1 MPRLKKIVPKK
12 IKGLKKPLQ
21 SPKGVKD
28 ILPEEQYF
36 WDFVLNTSRK
46 LCENFGYQKIEIPVL
61 EDTALFERG
70 VGADTDIVEKEMY
83 SFTTLGG
90 DDLTLRPEGT
100 AGIVRAFIENGM
112 AKRPHPVKLY
122 YEGPM
127 FRYENP
133 QAGRL
138 REFHQFGFEILGE
151 SSPIIDAQMIY
162 LAWKIFNKLGL
173 KNTTIQVNSIG
184 CLTCRSAYKK
194 MLTDYYKSKV
204 GKLCPDCRRRIT
216 RNPLRLLDCKEEKC
230 AQVAALAPQIL
241 DYLCDDCHSHFKD
254 VLEYLDGLELSY
266 VLNQGLVRGLDY
278 YTRTVFEI
286 WPAGNSEYS
295 GQDNRQSSFG
305 GGGRYDDLVEL
316 LGGEPTPAAGF
327 SFGIERTV
335 EEIKKRDLVKKSK
348 ISRQVFLV
356 QLGELAKKKS
366 LKLFNIL
373 MDSRILVAESLGRGS
388 IKSQLKMANKFGV
401 KLSLIVGQKEALDE
415 TIIIRDM
422 DSGTQEIVA
431 MEKIVKEVKKRL
443 GK

>member
-1 MPRLKKIVPKK
+1 MPRRKKIVPKK
-12 IKGLKKPLQ
+12 VKGLKKPLQ
-21 SPKGVKD
+21 SPKGIKD
-28 ILPEEQYF
+28 ILPEKQYL
-36 WDFVLNTSRK
+36 WDFILNTGRK
-46 LCENFGYQKIEIPVL
+46 LCENFGYRKIELPIL
-61 EDTALFERG
+61 ENTALFERG

-83 SFTTLGG
+83 SFSTLGG

-100 AGIVRAFIENGM
+100 AGIARAFIENGM
-112 AKRPHPVKLY
+112 AKWSQPVKLY

-127 FRYENP
+127 FRHENP

-151 SSPIIDAQMIY
+151 SSAIIDAQMIY

-173 KNTTIQVNSIG
+173 KNTVIQINSIG
-184 CLTCRSAYKK
+184 CLTCRSNYKK
-194 MLTDYYKSKV
+194 LLADYYKSKV
-204 GKLCPDCRRRIT
+204 GKLCPDCRRRVT

-230 AQVAALAPQIL
+230 MRVAALAPKIL

-254 VLEYLDGLELSY
+254 TLEYLDSLELSY

-286 WPAGNSEYS
+286 WPAAEDADG
-295 GQDNRQSSFG
+295 RQSSLG

-327 SFGIERTV
+327 SFGVERV
-335 EEIKKRDLVKKSK
+335 AEEIKKRDLVKRPKA
-348 ISRQVFLV
+348 SRQVFLI
-356 QLGELAKKKS
+356 QLGNLARKKS
-366 LKLFNIL
+366 LKFFNALI
-373 MDSRILVAESLGRGS
+373 DSRILAAESLGRGS
-388 IKSQLKMANKFGV
+388 IKSQLKMANKLGV
-401 KLSLIVGQKEALDE
+401 KLSLIIGQKEALDK

-422 DSGTQEIVA
+422 DSGVQEIVA
-431 MEKIVKEVKKRL
+431 MEKVIKEVKKRL

>member
-1 MPRLKKIVPKK
+1 MPRRKKIIPKK
-12 IKGLKKPLQ
+12 VKGLKKPLQ
-21 SPKGVKD
+21 SPRGIKD
-28 ILPEEQYF
+28 ILPEEQYL

-46 LCENFGYQKIEIPVL
+46 LCESFGYQKIEIPIL
-61 EDTALFERG
+61 ENTALFERG

-100 AGIVRAFIENGM
+100 AGIARAFIENGM
-112 AKRPHPVKLY
+112 AKRSQPVKLY

-151 SSPIIDAQMIY
+151 PSAVIDAQMIY

-173 KNTTIQVNSIG
+173 KNMVIQVNSIG
-184 CLTCRSAYKK
+184 CLTCRSNYKK
-194 MLTDYYKSKV
+194 LLADYYKSKL

-230 AQVAALAPQIL
+230 SQVAALAPQIL
-241 DYLCDDCHSHFKD
+241 DYLCDGCHSHFKD
-254 VLEYLDGLELSY
+254 VLEYLDSLELSY

-278 YTRTVFEI
+278 YARTVFEI
-286 WPAGNSEYS
+286 WPAGDSDGS
-295 GQDNRQSSFG
+295 GLESRQSSFG

-327 SFGIERTV
+327 SFGVERV
-335 EEIKKRDLVKKSK
+335 IEEIKKRDLVKKPK
-348 ISRQVFLV
+348 ISRQVFLI
-356 QLGELAKKKS
+356 QLGDLARKKS
-366 LKLFNIL
+366 LKLFNTL
-373 MDSRILVAESLGRGS
+373 MDSRISVAESLGRGS
-388 IKSQLKMANKFGV
+388 IKSQLKMANKFSV
-401 KLSLIVGQKEALDE
+401 KLSLIIGQKEALDE

-431 MEKIVKEVKKRL
+431 MEKVVKEVKKKL